1 MTTRARVLG
10 VLGLCRVCLVNP
22 THVEPPYFKVLTAHV
37 SGVLGLRARARRRD
51 SFHGETKARKEIHAN
66 TEKLNKPNTLNTTT
80 NNPLNLLSFNRVG
93 YVLGSLNGCWVV
105 HEGATNDE

>member
-10 VLGLCRVCLVNP
+10 VLGLCRVCLVSP
-22 THVEPPYFKVLTAHV
+22 THIEPPYFKVLTAHV

-51 SFHGETKARKEIHAN
+51 SFHGVTKVRKEIHAN

-80 NNPLNLLSFNRVG
+80 NNPLNLLSFKCVG
-93 YVLGSLNGCWVV
+93 SVLGWVNVCWVML
-105 HEGATNDE
+105 EGGYQ